1 MSREQRQFLSR
12 ANNYKS
18 APGKFMKKEAFPKQ
32 DLKKRFHEHY
42 YSDRHNDMENQVI
55 TYIDNVDTLKELR
68 RKELSWMNK
77 LKTYAPYGFNKR
89 VVCEA
94 F

>member
-1 MSREQRQFLSR
+1 MD
-12 ANNYKS
+12 Y
-18 APGKFMKKEAFPKQ
+18 
-32 DLKKRFHEHY
+32 
-42 YSDRHNDMENQVI
+42 
-55 TYIDNVDTLKELR
+55 VDTLKELR

>member
-42 YSDRHNDMENQVI
+42 YSDRHNDMEN
-55 TYIDNVDTLKELR
+55 
-68 RKELSWMNK
+68 
-77 LKTYAPYGFNKR
+77 
-89 VVCEA
+89 
-94 F
+94 